1 MKEIITKASAGWL
14 QINISRYKLIASYLT
29 DAPQDI
35 MNALTRYLKTKEPQ
49 IVYLNLE
56 DAGDSYIVFDWH
68 TFIINRNDEVKRF
81 GYKYDTYEIAQQVY
95 EDMTK
100 HKEEIFQEFYL
111 LDGHNL
117 DKKRFNKSL
126 KELGKAIRRFKQ
138 W

>member
-14 QINISRYKLIASYLT
+14 QIKISRYNLLASYLT

-68 TFIINRNDEVKRF
+68 IFIINRNDEVKRF

-100 HKEEIFQEFYL
+100 HKEEIIQEFYL
-111 LDGHNL
+111 LDGHNI
-117 DKKRFNKSL
+117 DKKKFNKSL
-126 KELGKAIRRFKQ
+126 KELGKSY
-138 W
+138 